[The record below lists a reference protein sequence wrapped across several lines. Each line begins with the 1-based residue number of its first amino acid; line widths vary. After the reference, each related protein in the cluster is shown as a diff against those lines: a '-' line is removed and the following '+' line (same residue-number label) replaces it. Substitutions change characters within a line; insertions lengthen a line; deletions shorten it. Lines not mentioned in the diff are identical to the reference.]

1 MEKRKRKIATTS
13 ANLKEHTE
21 RGKRFGFLKRRL
33 DSVDI
38 PELWKSLEQDLSI
51 GRDRRDVE
59 VLGRGLDIAES
70 NLRKAGMLH
79 RVAVEELEEFE
90 VDWRRVYGEWEM
102 IARSA
107 LEAAKKAKRLSGM
120 TTAEMVEN
128 WIAKN
133 VSDYGRWKTAFR
145 ELKRSVVLSKDMF
158 KAWENRAA
166 TLRKMAD
173 LVEPRRGVDPG
184 MLSRRKREGDDE

>member
-1 MEKRKRKIATTS
+1 MKKLRTTS
-13 ANLKEHTE
+13 ANLDEHRR

-38 PELWKSLEQDLSI
+38 PELWKELEADLSI

-59 VLGRGLDIAES
+59 VLGRALDVAES
-70 NLRKAGMLH
+70 NLRRSGMLA
-79 RVAVEELEEFE
+79 RVAVEELEEFS

-102 IARSA
+102 TARSA
-107 LEAAKKAKRLSGM
+107 LEVAKREKRLSGM

-128 WIAKN
+128 WVAKN
-133 VSDYGRWKTAFR
+133 VADYARWKEARR
-145 ELKRSVVLSKDMF
+145 ELERSVALTRDMN

-173 LVEPRRGVDPG
+173 LIEPRRGVHPG
-184 MLSRRKREGDDE
+184 MVTRGRREGEEDAPE